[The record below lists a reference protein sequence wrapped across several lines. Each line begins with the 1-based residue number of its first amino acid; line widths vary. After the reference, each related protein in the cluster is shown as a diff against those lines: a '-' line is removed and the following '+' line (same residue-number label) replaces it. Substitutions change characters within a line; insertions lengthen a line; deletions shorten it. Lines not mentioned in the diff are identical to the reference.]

1 MNLQQLLEQAHLD
14 ALGMLDPEDRGA
26 FNKAFATA
34 PPAVREAVREEQSRM
49 AMMAQGFLP
58 MASGGDALR
67 QRVIADISARML
79 AAEAGELL
87 DESDIPQEFE
97 MRGSHRVSRMWRAG
111 AIGLLGVCAVLGAAF
126 VNVLD
131 LNTDMKSK
139 LADSGLPKQVMVG
152 LGADRTNETL
162 FDART
167 SRDHFVTVKAGFTGV
182 ASVLHNAEWKDA
194 VVSYKDLPVVSEGVT
209 YALVLLGADGKPTQ
223 RLADLGSGGSK
234 GVTSVMIASGV
245 ARPGSTL
252 AIVTTQTLRG
262 DGVTV
267 TGTHEVVLSVRLG

>member
-14 ALGMLDPEDRGA
+14 ALGMLDPEDRGE

-34 PPAVREAVREEQSRM
+34 PAAVREAVREEQSSM
-49 AMMAQGFLP
+49 VMVAQGFLP
-58 MASGGDALR
+58 DVDPTNALR
-67 QRVIADISARML
+67 ERVIADISARML

-87 DESDIPQEFE
+87 EEGSNPQEFE
-97 MRGSHRVSRMWRAG
+97 FRSSNRVSRMWRAG

-139 LADSGLPKQVMVG
+139 ISDTGLPKQVMVG

-167 SRDHFVTVKAGFTGV
+167 SRGHFVTVKDGFTGV
-182 ASVLHNAEWKDA
+182 ASILHNAEWKDA
-194 VVSYKDLPVVSEGVT
+194 VVSCKDLPAAAPGVT
-209 YALVLLGADGKPTQ
+209 YELVVLGTDGKPAQ
-223 RLADLGSGGSK
+223 RIANLGSGGTK
-234 GVTSVMIASGV
+234 GVTSVMVASTV
-245 ARPGSTL
+245 AQPGTTL
-252 AIVTTQTLRG
+252 AIITTPTA
-262 DGVTV
+262 TS
-267 TGTHEVVLSVRLG
+267 TEKAHEVMLSIRLG